1 MNSRKIT
8 FILVAAF
15 ALLVVAGTKVSQLT
29 RTRSL
34 QETSRFLVST
44 QDATSGRWSSRY
56 ITAPDLATN
65 LGPWITNSGSG
76 GSSASITTNGNQFA
90 GVPLSIKSGVLITN
104 PEMRGA
110 ITLWGDVL
118 IDGNVFSSNQIEA
131 ASISINGSSVATN
144 IAAKLATATFLNSS
158 NDLYNLITAAGI
170 SASTA
175 TNIARYW
182 ATNAALQASN
192 QLELVKA
199 PKTNATLYGTVN
211 INSGVANEILAYDAS
226 KNLTTVSGVTA
237 TEASFIDG
245 LGENVQDAI
254 DELRAGQGS
263 AAVMTNLSNANLTNR
278 WIYSTDSFA
287 TSLTNIPS
295 NSRNIMMPGRYAI
308 TPRYIFS
315 NAVAQA
321 GANLFNKSNI
331 IIEAAVPGTVE
342 IYATGMGDM
351 MWFTNVYNLVLR
363 NVTVRG
369 VVVTNYADTA
379 QFVDPG
385 IVFGALNLYNC
396 GNVVIED
403 VKLLD
408 IMDHGIQGTGANINW
423 NGASTNVTIR
433 RVYAENV
440 GSARTNPAPVSIDGT
455 VVVPDGFW
463 VIDQLET
470 RNCLRGVE
478 PYSDGD
484 SSTRP
489 WNWTVVMN
497 SRFRN
502 TIDSAILTAG
512 STNAN
517 YILAYD
523 NQFIRDVGYTRRGSN
538 FISSSAAIDLNGGRG
553 HVIEQNRIEGEWSR
567 GVYLYGGVRGVQV
580 KQNTF
585 VNITNSGAST
595 GVPLDL
601 QVAYGAL
608 IEGNTIENSEGQGIY
623 AYGLRDSTI
632 RQNTIT
638 DPFSEVAIQIA
649 TSGGQVASN
658 LTIQANTIR
667 GATNAIYDQALSGS
681 LALRFFGNDIQG
693 YTGNAYNLGAT
704 TGSEITIR
712 TFDTHGGTNQL
723 ATLGNLNVASNSLY
737 SAIGSGAGG
746 TNNPVLSAS
755 PSVAI
760 IANQTARAMFT
771 TNASFSWT
779 ITGASNQSTIVE
791 VELAN
796 TSTNTIFATNA
807 LAPHVVEYGSNV
819 TTLAIA
825 PTSKLITRSWLN
837 RSNEWVMTTLGAPYA
852 LTFSGSGVTLTTNH
866 TTKTVD
872 AAISSSGGSST
883 FNETNIT
890 VSTTNEVVLNI
901 AAFDI
906 ARIKLLTNLNRLT
919 FSNSSTMVKRAQV
932 YLQQDTNGTRTI
944 ANWAVAGGVLQ
955 MPTNATTTLT
965 TNANAGDLLELMPGF
980 FPTNVF
986 AWWPQDFHP
995 RVGFTNS
1002 LASGALAFN
1011 YALSNV
1017 AANAYSAWSP
1027 ARLLT
1032 NAWSSAL
1039 ALVVRSSDGATNY
1052 IVANNATNNLPTIVS
1067 WAGSA
1072 NVYVTNLFDQT
1083 GNGRHMVNGAT
1094 NTCPVIITNGVP
1106 VTKNGFFVMRFLD
1119 DDFLSTAS
1127 LAPSLPLTYVV
1138 SVLNDSRTAGDMI
1151 FFGNSSSRTVIKQ
1164 GSTAVYTITSGALDV
1179 STTDALTLDQ
1189 WDVVTAIFQTGD
1201 DVVQLDNGTEVT
1213 GGAGDN
1219 TPTALAIGSSTIAAD
1234 MQVSD
1239 IFVYNSAL
1247 TSAQYGILR
1256 TNVVNFYQHP

>member
-1 MNSRKIT
+1 MKTSQKY
-8 FILVAAF
+8 F
-15 ALLVVAGTKVSQLT
+15 AGLLLLSIVLLATAGTKLSQMRRTTTLKSNDLFLIT
-29 RTRSL
+29 RTTDGKRTNFTI
-34 QETSRFLVST
+34 ET
-44 QDATSGRWSSRY
+44 RY
-56 ITAPDLATN
+56 
-65 LGPWITNSGSG
+65 LGPELGPYITNSGGG
-76 GSSASITTNGNQFA
+76 GSGTISTNGNQFA

-104 PEMRGA
+104 PEVRGA

-131 ASISINGSSVATN
+131 ASININGSSVATN
-144 IAAKLATATFLNSS
+144 LAAKLATATFLTSS

-211 INSGVANEILAYDAS
+211 INSGVANELLAYDAS

-237 TEASFIDG
+237 TEASFLDG
-245 LGENVQDAI
+245 SSENIQDAI

-278 WIYSTDSFA
+278 WIYSADSFA

-295 NSRNIMMPGRYAI
+295 NSRNLMMPGRYAI
-308 TPRYIFS
+308 SGGRYIFS
-315 NAVAQA
+315 NTVAQA

-351 MWFTNVYNLVLR
+351 MWFTNVYNLVFR

-403 VKLLD
+403 VKLID

-455 VVVPDGFW
+455 VIVPDGFW
-463 VIDQLET
+463 VIDELET

-489 WNWTVVMN
+489 WNWTIVKN
-497 SRFRN
+497 SRFYN

-517 YILAYD
+517 YILAF
-523 NQFIRDVGYTRRGSN
+523 NNLFIRDVGYTRRGSN
-538 FISSSAAIDLNGGRG
+538 FITSSAAIDLNGGRG
-553 HVIEQNRIEGEWSR
+553 HVLENNRIEGEHSR

-580 KQNTF
+580 KDNTF
-585 VNITNSGAST
+585 INLTNSGSGVA
-595 GVPLDL
+595 VPLDL
-601 QVAYGAL
+601 QVAYRAL
-608 IEGNTIENSEGQGIY
+608 VQGNTIENSEGQSIY

-632 RQNTIT
+632 RNNTII
-638 DPFSEVAIQIA
+638 DPFSEVGIQIA
-649 TSGGQVASN
+649 TAGGQVSSN
-658 LTIQANTIR
+658 NTFTGNNIS
-667 GATNAIYDQALSGS
+667 GATNAIWDQALSGS
-681 LALRFFGNDIQG
+681 LALRFFGNEISG

-704 TGSEITIR
+704 TASEVTIR
-712 TFDTHGGTNQL
+712 TFDSHGGTNQL

-737 SAIGSGAGG
+737 SAIGSGASG

-779 ITGASNQSTIVE
+779 ITGASNQSTVVE

-796 TSTNTIFATNA
+796 TSTNTIYATNA
-807 LAPHVVEYGSNV
+807 LGPYVVEYGSNV

-837 RSNEWVMTTLGAPYA
+837 RSNEWVMTTFGAPYA
-852 LTFSGSGVTLTTNH
+852 LTFSGSGATLTTNH

-872 AAISSSGGSST
+872 VAISSSGSGGTNNNSINLT
-883 FNETNIT
+883 NVVRYGATNI
-890 VSTTNEVVLNI
+890 VVNSSNPFHIDLSRFTLFNVY
-901 AAFDI
+901 
-906 ARIKLLTNLNRLT
+906 LLTNATLVFTNQFDGLGPAWVR
-919 FSNSSTMVKRAQV
+919 V
-932 YLQQDTNGTRTI
+932 QQDTNGQRTTS
-944 ANWAVAGGVLQ
+944 WSVAGGNLQ
-955 MPTNATTTLT
+955 TNASLQVT
-965 TNANAGDLLELMPGF
+965 TNANALDVLEVLGGF
-980 FPTNVF
+980 QSTNVI
-986 AWWPQDFHP
+986 AWWPQNMQP
-995 RVGFTNS
+995 RIAFTNS
-1002 LASGALAFN
+1002 LDDTAYTAFATTFNGSTTYFSKTSDFTGNADAKTGTISFWVKFSGANDTRQVIFSTHESGTLFFAVNRLESAFGGVFQIFARN
-1011 YALSNV
+1011 SAGTGILDIRSTSTFTNLNTWYHVV
-1017 AANAYSAWSP
+1017 ASWDLANASNRGLYVNGVNELAVTTWSNDTIDYTRP
-1027 ARLLT
+1027 
-1032 NAWSSAL
+1032 NHN
-1039 ALVVRSSDGATNY
+1039 VGA
-1052 IVANNATNNLPTIVS
+1052 NNLPGSFVNGCISEFWYAPGQYIDLSVS
-1067 WAGSA
+1067 GNRDKFRTSGSKPVNLGATGSTPTGSA
-1072 NVYVTNLFDQT
+1072 PILYLKSADTAFEVNAAGT
-1083 GNGRHMVNGAT
+1083 GNLTRNG
-1094 NTCPVIITNGVP
+1094 
-1106 VTKNGFFVMRFLD
+1106 
-1119 DDFLSTAS
+1119 
-1127 LAPSLPLTYVV
+1127 
-1138 SVLNDSRTAGDMI
+1138 
-1151 FFGNSSSRTVIKQ
+1151 
-1164 GSTAVYTITSGALDV
+1164 TITSC
-1179 STTDALTLDQ
+1179 
-1189 WDVVTAIFQTGD
+1189 TA
-1201 DVVQLDNGTEVT
+1201 
-1213 GGAGDN
+1213 
-1219 TPTALAIGSSTIAAD
+1219 P
-1234 MQVSD
+1234 
-1239 IFVYNSAL
+1239 
-1247 TSAQYGILR
+1247 
-1256 TNVVNFYQHP
+1256 